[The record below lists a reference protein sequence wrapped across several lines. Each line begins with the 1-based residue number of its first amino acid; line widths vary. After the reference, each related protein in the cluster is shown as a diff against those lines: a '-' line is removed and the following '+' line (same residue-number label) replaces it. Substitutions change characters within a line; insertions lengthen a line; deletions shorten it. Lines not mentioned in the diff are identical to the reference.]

1 MKGMIIMKKVYFR
14 NIVETDDGKVL
25 IVRGYYYENAPYIY
39 KQMIFNY

>member
-14 NIVETDDGKVL
+14 NIVQTDTGVI
-25 IVRGYYYENAPYIY
+25 IVRGYYYEAAPYVY